1 MENNFENTVS
11 GFLKIALLRNRSPK
25 KYFSIQNYTGRINS
39 ISFLT
44 LAYICYTF
52 GPRILK
58 RPAETLFG
66 SMAQR

>member
-1 MENNFENTVS
+1 MENNFENMVC

-39 ISFLT
+39 IFFLT
-44 LAYICYTF
+44 PAYICYTF

-66 SMAQR
+66 SMAQQ